1 VVFSDFESTLKAIM
15 AMQRRLPGVFTY
27 TAYDREYMEK
37 AASIYGGEV
46 HGSAVMI
53 GIMGIA
59 RWSITHVERPRIF
72 RRSMA
77 ART

>member
-15 AMQRRLPGVFTY
+15 AIRRRRLPGVFTY

-53 GIMGIA
+53 GIMGD
-59 RWSITHVERPRIF
+59 SKVVGYT
-72 RRSMA
+72 RREA
-77 ART
+77 ENI